1 MQVSPFRDP
10 RIKVCLQLPEAFRSL
25 LRLSSASGAK
35 AFPTCPL
42 YLNLINPL
50 LRFFLTFFFS
60 LPLFSCF
67 AACSNVS
74 VLFYFLRAPTAS
86 WGTVV
91 FRRVLFVQRVLSL
104 CLAPINRAREVFQF
118 FQKFRFVVMTG
129 YVVFLFVLFL
139 LETCSVRLSRGM
151 VSLERR

>member
-50 LRFFLTFFFS
+50 LRFFLTSS
-60 LPLFSCF
+60 LPFPLLSAVRFSD
-67 AACSNVS
+67 VS

-86 WGTVV
+86 WGTVF
-91 FRRVLFVQRVLSL
+91 FRRVLSVQRVLSL

-118 FQKFRFVVMTG
+118 F
-129 YVVFLFVLFL
+129 
-139 LETCSVRLSRGM
+139 
-151 VSLERR
+151 

>member
-50 LRFFLTFFFS
+50 LRFFLTFFF
-60 LPLFSCF
+60 FS
-67 AACSNVS
+67 AA
-74 VLFYFLRAPTAS
+74 F
-86 WGTVV
+86 
-91 FRRVLFVQRVLSL
+91 
-104 CLAPINRAREVFQF
+104 
-118 FQKFRFVVMTG
+118 
-129 YVVFLFVLFL
+129 FLFRGLFECFSTFL
-139 LETCSVRLSRGM
+139 LPP
-151 VSLERR
+151 VSLRILGYGGLPSGSFCTACFVIVLGTDK